1 MWRPKIRL
9 ENYIVLFLF
18 KIGIVNKWLRNL
30 GGEVLKKP
38 ITKSVTYKAP
48 GNSESCEAYIPFF
61 ENG

>member
-1 MWRPKIRL
+1 MVEKNLDPPEEKI
-9 ENYIVLFLF
+9 
-18 KIGIVNKWLRNL
+18 
-30 GGEVLKKP
+30 LKKP